1 MAVQRHNTL
10 ILLRT
15 DGSNRTWLLTPRRIF
30 WMVAAVVLL
39 ILTMGFLLFTAMNSR
54 QRYIE
59 LEQRYGLLASREV
72 LALGPQPTPVDQ
84 VPGAAEM
91 SGAEGGATGDP
102 TRAATEPQTAIQTPT
117 QSTADAYS
125 GMDPGV
131 AEGPPVRLQNF
142 GLRNTG
148 GRTWELSVEVTK
160 SIWNDEVLRGYTGV
174 VIENAERPGDFIT
187 HPQMTLRE
195 GKPVTPQSGEGF
207 AIRRFK
213 PLRYQF
219 ELPEEFRMAGVLIV
233 VYDRSGMIMLERAY
247 PVDGRP

>member
-15 DGSNRTWLLTPRRIF
+15 DGSNRTWLLTPQRVF
-30 WMVAAVVLL
+30 WMVAAAVLL
-39 ILTMGFLLFTAMNSR
+39 ILVMGFLLFTAVHSR
-54 QRYIE
+54 QRYVE

-72 LALGPQPTPVDQ
+72 LALGPQPMPVDQ
-84 VPGAAEM
+84 VPGAAEIPG
-91 SGAEGGATGDP
+91 SEGGATGGP
-102 TRAATEPQTAIQTPT
+102 TRAATAPQTTTRPPAQPT
-117 QSTADAYS
+117 VDSSA
-125 GMDPGV
+125 GVNPGV

-148 GRTWELSVEVTK
+148 GRTRELSFEVTK
-160 SIWNDEVLRGYTGV
+160 SIWNDEVLRGYTAV
-174 VIENAERPGDFIT
+174 VIENTERPGEFIT

-195 GKPVTPQSGEGF
+195 GRPVIPQSAEGF

-219 ELPEEFRMAGVLIV
+219 ELPEGFRMAGVLII
-233 VYDRSGMIMLERAY
+233 VYDRSGMVMLERAY
-247 PVDGRP
+247 PVEGGP